1 MSGLVCSQSSWT
13 FWPLQALVGL
23 HNTHRREATTRRAA
37 DMIPELMVIALPL
50 RVESMTGLARR
61 FHITGGCCLQGL
73 R

>member
-1 MSGLVCSQSSWT
+1 
-13 FWPLQALVGL
+13 
-23 HNTHRREATTRRAA
+23 
-37 DMIPELMVIALPL
+37 MIPELMVIALPL